1 MSSIE
6 FIPDQNVADFY
17 ALGETSF
24 ESQLELESRVLPKI
38 GEAGVEDIRVER
50 FGKEQDP
57 DGVGWLRLSEPYGTW
72 KAEHYGTPKLVLER
86 DLIQSLSFR
95 VESGE
100 IVEIGSIDGPVY
112 AAIHNF
118 GGETSNGAVIPRRE
132 YAGPS
137 VAFLD
142 SIEERLIVEMDGI
155 FTGEKALAA

>member
-6 FIPDQNVADFY
+6 LIPDQTVADFY

-24 ESQLELESRVLPKI
+24 ESQFELESRILPEI
-38 GEAGVEDIRVER
+38 GELGADDIRLER

-57 DGVGWLRLSEPYGTW
+57 DGAGWLPLSEPYATW
-72 KAEHYGTPKLVLER
+72 KANHSGKPKLRLED
-86 DLIQSLSFR
+86 DLIRSISYR
-95 VESGE
+95 VEGGE

-112 AAIHNF
+112 AGVHNF
-118 GGETSNGAVIPRRE
+118 GNADIPRRE

-137 VAFLD
+137 VEFLD

-155 FTGEKALAA
+155 FTGERANAA